1 MIRAAAILCWVNAI
15 GFGVFTIPAMA
26 RVRAG
31 KDIPMVMGFPAYGRG
46 PFEAHGIRST
56 VPLLAGFLFVCVLEG
71 VAGWLLWGEHRSGAI
86 LAIAVLPLGAVY
98 WWGFA
103 LPIPPAVRPG
113 AYGADPRCLARPER
127 LTRLTGEPL
136 VREPAP
142 RTTHSGWSMNGFR
155 LP

>member
-1 MIRAAAILCWVNAI
+1 VIRAAAILCWINAI

-31 KDIPMVMGFPAYGRG
+31 RDIPMVLGFPAYGRG

-56 VPLLAGFLFVCVLEG
+56 VPLLAGFLVVCVMEG
-71 VAGWLLWGEHRSGAI
+71 LAGWLLWGEHRSGAI

-103 LPIPPAVRPG
+103 LPIPPVLALVRT
-113 AYGADPRCLARPER
+113 ALIVAAWHD
-127 LTRLTGEPL
+127 LTG
-136 VREPAP
+136 
-142 RTTHSGWSMNGFR
+142 
-155 LP
+155 